1 MFLSISYS
9 SFSQS
14 NTTRSSNE
22 NLDIE
27 ELPEIVLSK
36 IGDDF
41 SIYLPDK
48 NPDLSVRQLQKYFVA
63 YDLGKDFEGY
73 ENYLVM
79 MKNDKGT
86 LTASYNEK
94 GKLTRV
100 VEKYEN
106 VFKIT
111 EHPDS
116 LREPYRWKKRRV
128 VFVNSMS
135 DLFHK
140 EIPLEFIQKVFKV
153 MNDNPQH
160 VFQVLTKRA
169 ERLLE
174 LHKELKN

>member
-1 MFLSISYS
+1 MKTMILILCLTISYS

-14 NTTRSSNE
+14 NTTRISNE

-86 LTASYNEK
+86 LMATYNEK
-94 GKLTRV
+94 GKLIRV

-106 VFKIT
+106 VILPSEVIYSILKSYPGWNIIDDKFHYTQADGDVKKKQYVVKI
-111 EHPDS
+111 
-116 LREPYRWKKRRV
+116 KKDKILKKIV
-128 VFVNSMS
+128 VSPNG
-135 DLFHK
+135 
-140 EIPLEFIQKVFKV
+140 EI
-153 MNDNPQH
+153 
-160 VFQVLTKRA
+160 
-169 ERLLE
+169 
-174 LHKELKN
+174 LK

>member
-1 MFLSISYS
+1 MKTMILILFLSISYS

-86 LTASYNEK
+86 LMATYNEK
-94 GKLTRV
+94 GKLIRV

-106 VFKIT
+106 VILPSEVIYSILKSYPGWNIIDDKFHYTQADGDVKKKQYVVKI
-111 EHPDS
+111 
-116 LREPYRWKKRRV
+116 KKDKILKKIV
-128 VFVNSMS
+128 VSPNG
-135 DLFHK
+135 
-140 EIPLEFIQKVFKV
+140 EI
-153 MNDNPQH
+153 
-160 VFQVLTKRA
+160 
-169 ERLLE
+169 
-174 LHKELKN
+174 LK